1 MSSVLLRR
9 SQLIGTVHWTGI
21 LLLFALLVL
30 AWLLATLPLAVA
42 GLLVGVAIAG
52 LLLLRYPWLAWPGI
66 ALLLPFTSG
75 IKSGPLSL
83 TDLLLAGAVAL
94 WFADGV
100 RRKSLRLQWVS
111 LSGWIFPYLAVL
123 LLASY
128 AAVDLTEAVS
138 EVVKWIEFAL
148 VVWLVGQ
155 TLTPNQSRWL
165 VMALL
170 AGGAAQGLLSLY
182 QFLFRIGPDAFV
194 LLGRFMRAAGSFHQP
209 NPYAGYL
216 GLTLPVAVSLAL
228 WGWQRVGVYSGLT
241 VRRTVWA
248 LLYFGA
254 VGLIGGGLLA
264 SWSRGGWLGAAA
276 GIGLVVVFRSRRM
289 LIGSLCGLL
298 ALLLWGALGGLS
310 PSAIPAP
317 VAERLADVPAY
328 LGVGISQIVTQPVT
342 DENFSIIERLAHWL
356 AALRM
361 WEMSPWLGVGPGN
374 YGVVYP
380 QVRLL
385 AWKDALGHAH
395 NIYLNVLAET
405 GLAGLTAYLLMWG
418 GVVVWLVRSVR
429 CRQTGTW
436 EQALLIGV
444 IGVTAHLTVHHIF
457 DNLYVQ
463 GIHLHIALWLGAAA
477 LLGRPPTTDR
487 R

>member
-1 MSSVLLRR
+1 ML
-9 SQLIGTVHWTGI
+9 
-21 LLLFALLVL
+21 A
-30 AWLLATLPLAVA
+30 AWLLATLPLPLV
-42 GLLVGVAIAG
+42 GLLLGAVGGG
-52 LLLLRYPWLAWPGI
+52 LLLLRWPWLAWPGI

-100 RRKSLRLQWVS
+100 RRKSLRLQSVS
-111 LSGWIFPYLAVL
+111 LSSWILPYLAVL

-155 TLTPNQSRWL
+155 TLTPGQSRWL
-165 VMALL
+165 VLALL
-170 AGGAAQGLLSLY
+170 AGGAAQGVLGIY

-228 WGWQRVGVYSGLT
+228 WGWQRSGAQGTPPVRPTMALLYSGLAG
-241 VRRTVWA
+241 VM
-248 LLYFGA
+248 GA
-254 VGLIGGGLLA
+254 GLLA
-264 SWSRGGWLGAAA
+264 SWSRGGWLGAVV
-276 GIGLVVVFRSRRM
+276 GVGLVVLLRSRRM
-289 LIGSLCGLL
+289 LLAGLVGLL
-298 ALLLWGALGGLS
+298 ALLLWGALGGIS
-310 PSAIPAP
+310 PSALPAP
-317 VAERLADVPAY
+317 VADRLADVPAY
-328 LGVGISQIVTQPVT
+328 FGVGIAQIVAQPVT
-342 DENFSIIERLAHWL
+342 DENFSVIERLAHWL

-361 WEMSPWLGVGPGN
+361 WEISPWLGVGPGN
-374 YGVVYP
+374 YAVIYP

-385 AWKDALGHAH
+385 AWEDALGHAH
-395 NIYLNVLAET
+395 NVYLNVLAET
-405 GLAGLTAYLLMWG
+405 GLAGLAAYLLLWG
-418 GVVVWLVRSVR
+418 SIIVWLWRAVRRNRS
-429 CRQTGTW
+429 GTW
-436 EQALLIGV
+436 EHALLVGV
-444 IGVTAHLTVHHIF
+444 LGVVAHLTIHHLF

-463 GIHLHIALWLGAAA
+463 GIHLHIALWLGVAA
-477 LLGRPPTTDR
+477 LTNRPQTIDH
-487 R
+487 